1 MTQLLNIFNS
11 SIAEGPVY
19 VCTYCEQIWFRHSVF
34 NVNEITLKTNDER
47 TTFNTC
53 RTEYV
58 SKDGKEWICKT
69 CRNSIKQ
76 GKIPRL
82 SLQNKMGFPK
92 LPPQLKLFSM
102 EERLIAPRIVF
113 MLLRDHPVGRQTFV
127 RGNFVNVPV
136 DIAPTVNI
144 LPRSLNET
152 ETVTIKF
159 KRKKQYKK
167 CEFKEIIRPTA
178 VWTALDYLLKE
189 SPLYKEANIQ
199 VDTSWLDSMCN
210 LRNDDRELVTGL
222 RHDSDFYVESQD
234 EESDLNHMYNAE
246 TCVDDLEQ
254 NQGDSNE
261 MSDDEGI
268 TFTEVDEDN
277 LETCVADMDTMLDD
291 YEPIIPQPDEP
302 LVPQELTFA
311 PGEGQI
317 PVSVFK
323 DENAEYLAFPTIFC
337 GQKRPDNC
345 DRVHNV
351 HYSDICK
358 YELRCVDRRVASN
371 VPNLFFKVKRLQIKQ
386 VCDKVTLALRRFKT
400 KGKKLKVK
408 DILDDTERQKLINL
422 DEGYYIFRTIRN
434 SPAYLEKR
442 KKDAFAMF
450 RQLGCPSLFMSQS
463 CAETKWPELLRALGQ
478 LVDNKTYTDQEIESM
493 DWQTKCRLIKADSPT
508 VVRYFE
514 HRFLQFF
521 NLVVKSPHKP
531 VHEVTDYFMRIEFA
545 G

>member
-1 MTQLLNIFNS
+1 MKVTHVPKNGNGQEKKKAPRSAIQVIETNQNRLQKQRARKHSINISKEKQQTETKKHGKNLTQLLNIFNS

-19 VCTYCEQIWFRHSVF
+19 VCTCCEQIWFRHSVF

-82 SLQNKMGFPK
+82 SLQNRMGFPK

-167 CEFKEIIRPTA
+167 CEFKETIRPTA

-210 LRNDDRELVTGL
+210 LSNNDRELVTGL

-254 NQGDSNE
+254 NQGDPNE

-337 GQKRPDNC
+337 GQKRPDNR
-345 DRVHNV
+345 D
-351 HYSDICK
+351 
-358 YELRCVDRRVASN
+358 
-371 VPNLFFKVKRLQIKQ
+371 
-386 VCDKVTLALRRFKT
+386 
-400 KGKKLKVK
+400 
-408 DILDDTERQKLINL
+408 
-422 DEGYYIFRTIRN
+422 
-434 SPAYLEKR
+434 
-442 KKDAFAMF
+442 
-450 RQLGCPSLFMSQS
+450 
-463 CAETKWPELLRALGQ
+463 
-478 LVDNKTYTDQEIESM
+478 
-493 DWQTKCRLIKADSPT
+493 
-508 VVRYFE
+508 
-514 HRFLQFF
+514 
-521 NLVVKSPHKP
+521 
-531 VHEVTDYFMRIEFA
+531 
-545 G
+545 